1 MLLPFKTAAIWSSG
15 PAASTFKDIPVSIVV
30 PIATLLDAIPV
41 PVTFKFPPTV
51 TSFGNNKFPV
61 DILL

>member
-30 PIATLLDAIPV
+30 PTATLLI
-41 PVTFKFPPTV
+41 KE
-51 TSFGNNKFPV
+51 GNECWSYCYT
-61 DILL
+61 